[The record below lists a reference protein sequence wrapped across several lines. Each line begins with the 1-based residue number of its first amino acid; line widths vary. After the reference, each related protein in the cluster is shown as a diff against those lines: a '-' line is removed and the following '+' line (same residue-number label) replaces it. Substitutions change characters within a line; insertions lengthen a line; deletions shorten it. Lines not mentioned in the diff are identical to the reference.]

1 MTLDEA
7 IAHAKEVFENQSVCE
22 DCREE
27 HKQLAEWLEELK
39 QNKGKECKANAR
51 EMFEKLGYTIRDEN
65 YIAITYYKINGEFY
79 ESINFNKVCK
89 FFDAEEFDAS
99 EEDAESKNI
108 SMGELQAINKQCK
121 ELWWL

>member
-39 QNKGKECKANAR
+39 QNKSKECKANAR

-108 SMGELQAINKQCK
+108 TMGELQAINKQCK
-121 ELWWL
+121 ELGWL